1 MPFWFYS
8 IPDPFKN
15 DYQDHTKTSCLLPPF
30 FDFFTKYGCDKFG
43 PFWRLFT
50 RQGWSRICRLGDLQ
64 RPFHSSNFQEAPG
77 TTMDDLL
84 VRQDIIMISQLSSP
98 TSSCGSNLQSAPSTP
113 KSSSRKTF
121 STGLPPTGGTAP
133 LWLPMKGI
141 FQIIPGLMQPSYWLY
156 KWYCNSLKVAVL
168 QWQREDHQVRKYIYI
183 LWYLHFINWKRIW
196 RTLKEDICNFIPN

>member
-15 DYQDHTKTSCLLPPF
+15 DYQDHTKTSFVLPPF
-30 FDFFTKYGCDKFG
+30 FDFFTKYGCGKFG
-43 PFWRLFT
+43 PFSRLFT

-64 RPFHSSNFQEAPG
+64 RPFHSSNFQEAPR

-133 LWLPMKGI
+133 LWLPMKGL
-141 FQIIPGLMQPSYWLY
+141 FQIITWLMHPS
-156 KWYCNSLKVAVL
+156 
-168 QWQREDHQVRKYIYI
+168 
-183 LWYLHFINWKRIW
+183 
-196 RTLKEDICNFIPN
+196 